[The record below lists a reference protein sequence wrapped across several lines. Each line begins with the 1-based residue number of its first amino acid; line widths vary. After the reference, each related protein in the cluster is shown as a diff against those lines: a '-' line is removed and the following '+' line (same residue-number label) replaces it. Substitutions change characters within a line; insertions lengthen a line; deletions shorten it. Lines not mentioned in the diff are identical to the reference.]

1 MTSRI
6 LAISLILLI
15 GAGCTAIPK
24 HRVNHEYI
32 ANPESRTPKKVV
44 ILPADITVSEI
55 SAGGVTEEVP
65 AWSNSAKTNVN
76 NALKKF
82 KQVDLDLTALPKLED
97 TNQKIVDEHLALYDL
112 VASNAAFLPRT
123 PGGIWNHKATHF
135 DYTLGNGLKFLRE
148 KTGADAA
155 LFVVGLDQISS
166 AERQAAVVAAA
177 LFGVGI
183 PLGVSF
189 LSTGIIDL
197 NSGDILWLNYAVSIG
212 NKDLRKP
219 EDAEAMVAELLENF
233 PGIEA
238 YKEIKV
244 SQANIK

>member
-1 MTSRI
+1 MHLRI
-6 LAISLILLI
+6 IAISLLVLI
-15 GAGCTAIPK
+15 GVGCTAVPK

-32 ANPESRTPKKVV
+32 SNPEQRAPKKVIV
-44 ILPADITVSEI
+44 LPADITVSEI

-65 AWSNSAKTNVN
+65 SWSESAKTNVN

-82 KQVDLDLTALPKLED
+82 NQVNIDLAQLPALPE
-97 TNQKIVDEHLALYDL
+97 NEKIAVDEHLALYDL
-112 VASNAAFLPRT
+112 VAANAAFLPRT
-123 PGGIWNHKATHF
+123 PGGVWTHKATKF
-135 DYTLGNGLKFLRE
+135 DYTLGDGLKFLRD

-166 AERQAAVVAAA
+166 PERQATVVAAA
-177 LFGVGI
+177 IFGVAV

-189 LSTGIIDL
+189 LSTGIVDL

-219 EDAEAMVAELLENF
+219 EDAEAMMAELLQDF
-233 PGIEA
+233 PGIDA
-238 YKEIKV
+238 YKDIKV